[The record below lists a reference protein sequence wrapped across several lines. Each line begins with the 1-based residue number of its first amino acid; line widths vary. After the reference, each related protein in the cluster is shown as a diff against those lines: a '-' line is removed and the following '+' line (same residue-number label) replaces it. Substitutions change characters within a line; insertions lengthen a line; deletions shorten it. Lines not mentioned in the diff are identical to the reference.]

1 MSGGERLSG
10 GESLPSGAARRVCL
24 LTGAGGTLGDAFCRR
39 YAAEYDIVA
48 VCRTRAPGVPS
59 QLESYVDPLDPGAAL
74 PENAQRVH
82 VVHADLAQPGQV
94 ERVVELA
101 LARFGRID
109 LLVNNAALAAL
120 HPHGVADGDA
130 ALRDVERTFAMNV
143 AVPLALAVRVVQQF
157 WRDRPAENSAAGR
170 NVVNVSSLSGS
181 RVYPHLG
188 QAVYAASK
196 AALTHLTRH
205 LGAEFATY
213 GVRVN
218 AVAPTSF
225 PALVSTAAVTDAI
238 VRLDRESV
246 TGQVLALEGPQS

>member
-1 MSGGERLSG
+1 MSAGENRS
-10 GESLPSGAARRVCL
+10 SGAERRVCL
-24 LTGAGGTLGDAFCRR
+24 LTGAGGTLGDTFCRR
-39 YAAEYDIVA
+39 FAADYDIVA

-59 QLESYVDPLDPGAAL
+59 QLESYLDPLQPAAEL
-74 PENAQRVH
+74 PENAARVH
-82 VVHADLAQPGQV
+82 VVYADLEQPGQV

-120 HPHGVADGDA
+120 HPHGVADGGA
-130 ALRDVERTFAMNV
+130 ALRDVERIFRVNV
-143 AVPLALAVRVVQQF
+143 AVPLALAVLLVQQF
-157 WRDRPAENSAAGR
+157 WRDRQEENRAVGR

-181 RVYPHLG
+181 RVYPHRG

-196 AALTHLTRH
+196 AALTHLTRQ

-225 PALVSTAAVTDAI
+225 PALVSTEAVADAI
-238 VRLDRESV
+238 VRLDREPV
-246 TGQVLALEGPQS
+246 TGQVLALGSAQS